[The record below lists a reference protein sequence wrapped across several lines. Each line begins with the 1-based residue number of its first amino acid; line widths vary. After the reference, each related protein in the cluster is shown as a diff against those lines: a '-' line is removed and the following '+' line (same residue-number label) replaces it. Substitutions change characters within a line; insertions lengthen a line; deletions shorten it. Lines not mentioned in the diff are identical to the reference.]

1 MHLLYRMRLLLL
13 WILLVP
19 LTRLSGNALSV
30 QASHPTRTLSLP
42 GFLNFTDYSTPDTFL
57 LPAPEDLSIEFIR
70 RPETVLLKD
79 ASPEFAWRVPKAA
92 IFQSAYQ
99 ILVATSKEKLDSHLG
114 DVWDSGRVESRNSIS
129 VEYAGPML
137 QYHTT
142 YYWKVRVWGS
152 KKAVS
157 DYSISQAFQ
166 LDTIQSTQ
174 TSANTFQVEHLAPVL
189 FQQKGKDS
197 YFLDFRKAA
206 FATLEFDY
214 EAKTKHT
221 LTIRI
226 GEQCLQGQINRQ
238 PEGTIRYQEILV
250 PVVPG
255 KNKYVLPIKPDARNT
270 KPGAILLPDSFPVL
284 LPFRYA
290 EFENVLGKLRPEGIR
305 QVAYHSYWEEDQSS
319 FTSSDTILNRIWELC
334 KYSIKAT
341 TFAGIYVDGDRERI
355 PYEADAYLNQLSH
368 YCVDREYAPA
378 RQTIE
383 YFFDSRPTWPTE
395 WQLHVAMMLYQD
407 YMYTG
412 NTELIERYYER
423 LKVKTLMA
431 LAVEDGFISIES
443 PKHNGQFLLE
453 LGFPDSTTHL
463 NDIVDWP
470 PESNHFG
477 NIKRYQKGERDGYV
491 FTRINTVVN
500 AFYYHNMRIMARFAT
515 LLDKPDEALDFAYRA
530 ARVKKAI
537 NEQLFD
543 KEKGYYRDGIGTDHG
558 SLHAN
563 MVLLAFDVVP
573 YSRQQEVV
581 QYLKTKGMACSV
593 YGAQYLIEALFKA
606 GESDYARTLL
616 SATDDRSWYNMIRVG
631 ATITMESWDMKYK
644 VNADWN
650 HAWGAAPANLIPR
663 YLWGIQPGSP
673 GYGTARIKPQLGSL
687 TSSSIEVPTLRGKLQ
702 ANYQRD
708 HRSRVYTITLPANM
722 VAEFEIPFT
731 EYEVILLDGEPV
743 LLDFGTIRLSPG
755 THRIEIK

>member
-1 MHLLYRMRLLLL
+1 M
-13 WILLVP
+13 
-19 LTRLSGNALSV
+19 
-30 QASHPTRTLSLP
+30 
-42 GFLNFTDYSTPDTFL
+42 
-57 LPAPEDLSIEFIR
+57 
-70 RPETVLLKD
+70 
-79 ASPEFAWRVPKAA
+79 
-92 IFQSAYQ
+92 
-99 ILVATSKEKLDSHLG
+99 ATSKEKLDNHMG

-129 VEYAGPML
+129 VEYAGSLL
-137 QYHTT
+137 QYQTT

-152 KKAVS
+152 NQQVS
-157 DYSISQAFQ
+157 DYSFSQAFQ
-166 LDTIQSTQ
+166 LDTIHSTQ

-189 FQQKGKDS
+189 FQQKGKES
-197 YFLDFRKAA
+197 YFLDFGKDA

-226 GEQCLQGQINRQ
+226 GEQCLLGQINRQ
-238 PEGTIRYQEILV
+238 PEGTIRYQEIQV

-255 KNKYVLPIKPDARNT
+255 KNKYMLPIKPDERNT
-270 KPGAILLPDSFPVL
+270 KPGAILLPDSCPVL

-290 EFENVLGKLRPEGIR
+290 EFENVLGKLSAEGIR
-305 QVAYHSYWEEDQSS
+305 QVAYHSYWEENQST

-368 YCVDREYAPA
+368 YCVDREYAMA
-378 RQTIE
+378 RQTIA

-431 LAVEDGFISIES
+431 LEVEDGFISIES
-443 PKHNGQFLLE
+443 PKHNWQFLLE
-453 LGFPDSTTHL
+453 LGFPDSTIHL

-470 PESNHFG
+470 PESDHFG

-500 AFYYHNMRIMARFAT
+500 AFYYHNMRIMAQFAA
-515 LLDKPDEALDFAYRA
+515 LLDKPDEALDFEYRA

-573 YSRQQEVV
+573 SSRQQGVA
-581 QYLKTKGMACSV
+581 QHLKTKGMACSV
-593 YGAQYLIEALFKA
+593 YGAQYLMEALYKT

-616 SATDDRSWYNMIRVG
+616 S
-631 ATITMESWDMKYK
+631 
-644 VNADWN
+644 
-650 HAWGAAPANLIPR
+650 
-663 YLWGIQPGSP
+663 
-673 GYGTARIKPQLGSL
+673 
-687 TSSSIEVPTLRGKLQ
+687 
-702 ANYQRD
+702 
-708 HRSRVYTITLPANM
+708 
-722 VAEFEIPFT
+722 
-731 EYEVILLDGEPV
+731 
-743 LLDFGTIRLSPG
+743 
-755 THRIEIK
+755 